1 MSLRPLKIAF
11 GRVGDGALPSFDLVV
26 ATLGRSDEL
35 ARLLDSLERQ
45 THQGFRLIVVDQNA
59 DDRVET
65 LLAARTGLDFLR
77 LSSAPG
83 LSRARNV
90 ALGHLTA
97 DVVAFPDDDCFYPDD
112 LLERVARRLAGQPG
126 LDGVSGKAVDPDG
139 RPGGRWREAP
149 FTIARDTVWYSG
161 NSHTIFLRRRLVEQ
175 VGAFDESLGLGSGT
189 PWHSGEEID
198 FVARAVALGARIEYD
213 PRLVVLHPVKPL
225 SRAGRR
231 ALGRRDGASVGYI
244 LGKNRYP
251 LRALARMLI
260 RPAGGAGLSLLRRD
274 VAEARFQVETLRGR
288 VLGYRAGRRT

>member
-1 MSLRPLKIAF
+1 MEN
-11 GRVGDGALPSFDLVV
+11 GALPAFDLVV

-45 THQGFRLIVVDQNA
+45 THRAFRLIVADQNA
-59 DDRVET
+59 DDRVAE
-65 LLAARTGLDFLR
+65 LLAGRGGLEVLLLR
-77 LSSAPG
+77 SAPG

-90 ALGHLTA
+90 ALEHVAA

-112 LLERVARRLAGQPG
+112 LLERIARRLAARPD
-126 LDGVSGKAVDPDG
+126 LDGVTGKAVDPDG
-139 RPGGRWREAP
+139 RPGGRWRAAP
-149 FTIARDTVWYSG
+149 FAVAPETVWYCG
-161 NSHTIFLRRRLVEQ
+161 NSHTIFLRRAVVEQ
-175 VGAFDESLGLGSGT
+175 VGAFDETLGLGSGT

-213 PRLVVLHPVKPL
+213 PELVVLHPVKPL
-225 SRAGRR
+225 TRAGRR

-260 RPAGGAGLSLLRRD
+260 RPLGGIGLSLLRRD
-274 VAEARFQVETLRGR
+274 TAEARFQAETLRGR
-288 VLGYRAGRRT
+288 ILGYRAGRRAASRA